1 MDERE
6 LEAGLR
12 SVLRARA
19 PRASATAKILAE
31 VRRRERKAALWRWG
45 SLAAA
50 VLVTCALGVLYW
62 QPAQPRRDDP
72 AALAAAAQLEEA
84 LRISSRKVV
93 QLEKQLIVHVNSGV
107 NFSRDERN

>member
-19 PRASATAKILAE
+19 PRELATAKILAE
-31 VRRRERKAALWRWG
+31 VRRRERQAAMWRWG
-45 SLAAA
+45 SIAAA
-50 VLVTCALGVLYW
+50 VLVACALGVQYW
-62 QPAQPRRDDP
+62 QPQQKRDDA

-84 LRISSRKVV
+84 LRISSRKVT
-93 QLEKQLIVHVNSGV
+93 QLERQLIVHVNSGV
-107 NFSRDERN
+107 DLGRSESN

>member
-6 LEAGLR
+6 LESGLR

-19 PRASATAKILAE
+19 PREVATARILAE
-31 VRRRERKAALWRWG
+31 VRRRERKAAIWRWG
-45 SLAAA
+45 SIAAS
-50 VLVTCALGVLYW
+50 LVVACGLGVQYW
-62 QPAQPRRDDP
+62 QPIQKRDDP

-84 LRISSRKVV
+84 LRISSRKVT

-107 NFSRDERN
+107 DLSRDERN